1 MSAGPKRRRHTLAL
15 LLATAGA
22 ALAPAGEPADTA
34 APSALDALMRLLAQ
48 RRHGVAEF
56 SQQQFL
62 SVLKHPLVSSGLL
75 LYEAPDHLEQRTL
88 KPHPQSLVVDH
99 GLVTLQ
105 LGERERTLRLA
116 DYPQLLPLVESVR
129 ATLAGDRAAL
139 EREFK
144 LEFSGAL
151 AHWELLLVP
160 RDPALA
166 LQLRHIRLS
175 GEGDAI
181 SEVEVLQSSG
191 DRSLMR
197 ITARE

>member
-1 MSAGPKRRRHTLAL
+1 VSAGPKRRRHTLAL

-56 SQQQFL
+56 SQQQF
-62 SVLKHPLVSSGLL
+62 